1 MRKRQNNRK
10 NKFMFMFRCRDFL
23 LILAAIALAG
33 AANAGNDIGLGK
45 SDGTISKKPAG
56 HAVSEKTANSLLLL
70 GLDGAMH
77 SQEDWKGKV
86 VVLNFWATWC
96 SPCLSEIPDFVVYQE
111 QYKTRGLQ
119 IIGVGLDEEKKLRN
133 VQRTLEINYPV
144 LVADPKK
151 NGVLMESWGNNTGIV
166 PYSVVIDRNG
176 RVVYTHHGQVDRDTF
191 NENILPLL
199 GKVESK
205 PN

>member
-1 MRKRQNNRK
+1 
-10 NKFMFMFRCRDFL
+10 MFRCRDFP
-23 LILAAIALAG
+23 LILATIAVAG
-33 AANAGNDIGLGK
+33 VAYAGTDIGLGK
-45 SDGTISKKPAG
+45 GNGTISKKPAS
-56 HAVSEKTANSLLLL
+56 HAVNEKKANSLSLM

-77 SQEDWKGKV
+77 SLEDWKGKV

-96 SPCLSEIPDFVVYQE
+96 SPCLSEIPDFVAYQD

-151 NGVLMESWGNNTGIV
+151 NGALMESWGNNSGIV

-176 RVVYTHHGQVDRDTF
+176 RVAYTHHGQIDNDTF

-199 GKVESK
+199 GKVESN
-205 PN
+205 PI

>member
-1 MRKRQNNRK
+1 
-10 NKFMFMFRCRDFL
+10 
-23 LILAAIALAG
+23 
-33 AANAGNDIGLGK
+33 
-45 SDGTISKKPAG
+45 
-56 HAVSEKTANSLLLL
+56 
-70 GLDGAMH
+70 MH
-77 SQEDWKGKV
+77 SLEDWKGKV

-96 SPCLSEIPDFVVYQE
+96 SPCLSEIRDFVAYQE

-151 NGVLMESWGNNTGIV
+151 NGALMESWGNNSGIV

-176 RVVYTHHGQVDRDTF
+176 RVAYTLHGQMDRDTF

-199 GKVESK
+199 GVSNTR
-205 PN
+205 PNQ

>member
-1 MRKRQNNRK
+1 MIRNVV
-10 NKFMFMFRCRDFL
+10 F
-23 LILAAIALAG
+23 IIAVIALAG
-33 AANAGNDIGLGK
+33 MASAETDNGTVNSRDGVDANDTKQSATGI
-45 SDGTISKKPAG
+45 TSKTLA
-56 HAVSEKTANSLLLL
+56 SETVNEKRANSLSLI

-77 SQEDWKGKV
+77 NLEDWKGKV

-96 SPCLSEIPDFVVYQE
+96 SPCLSEIRDLVAYQE

-151 NGVLMESWGNNTGIV
+151 NAALMESWGNKSGIV

-176 RVVYTHHGQVDRDTF
+176 RVAYTHHGQIDHDTF
-191 NENILPLL
+191 NEIILPLF
-199 GKVESK
+199 GKG
-205 PN
+205 

>member
-1 MRKRQNNRK
+1 
-10 NKFMFMFRCRDFL
+10 MFRAGNYIR
-23 LILAAIALAG
+23 ILAAIAVAG
-33 AANAGNDIGLGK
+33 TAFAGTDIGPGK
-45 SDGTISKKPAG
+45 SDGTDSKMSAT
-56 HAVSEKTANSLLLL
+56 HAVNEKKANSLSLM
-70 GLDGAMH
+70 GLDGVIH
-77 SQEDWKGKV
+77 GQEDWKGKV

-119 IIGVGLDEEKKLRN
+119 IIGVGLDDEKRLRN

-151 NGVLMESWGNNTGIV
+151 NGALMESWGNNTGIV

>member
-1 MRKRQNNRK
+1 
-10 NKFMFMFRCRDFL
+10 MFRVGDYI
-23 LILAAIALAG
+23 LILASIAVAG
-33 AANAGNDIGLGK
+33 TAFAGTDIGLGK
-45 SDGTISKKPAG
+45 SDGTVSKTAAT
-56 HAVSEKTANSLLLL
+56 HAVNEKKANSLSLM
-70 GLDGAMH
+70 GLDGVIH
-77 SQEDWKGKV
+77 TLEEWKGKV

-96 SPCLSEIPDFVVYQE
+96 SPCLSEIPEFVAWQE

-151 NGVLMESWGNNTGIV
+151 NGALMESWGNNTGIV

-176 RVVYTHHGQVDRDTF
+176 RVIYTHHGQIDHDTF

-199 GKVESK
+199 GNVKSK
-205 PN
+205 PI